1 MAMAKQHRPKKF
13 ITIKHDGFTLIE
25 CITTVAIVGILSSIA
40 LPNYTQS
47 VCRSSQAEAVSELSI
62 LQTTAMSFA
71 DEFGTAPTTW
81 AQMNAIAPVQTL
93 DSNGNKVKASGTI
106 NSTPQTLRSNK
117 YELSGSSTNGSLTF
131 NTEPTKGCAT
141 YNAEACINTK
151 TGETDVE
158 KGNQSAKATSTTC

>member
-1 MAMAKQHRPKKF
+1 MIIKEEKKRLQQL
-13 ITIKHDGFTLIE
+13 GFSLTELVAS
-25 CITTVAIVGILSSIA
+25 VAIIGVLSSIS

-47 VCRSSQAEAVSELSI
+47 VCRSNQAEAVSELSI

-71 DEFGTAPTTW
+71 DEFGSAPTTW

>member
-1 MAMAKQHRPKKF
+1 MEKEE
-13 ITIKHDGFTLIE
+13 GFTLSELLIS
-25 CITTVAIVGILSSIA
+25 ITLIGILSAIS
-40 LPNYTQS
+40 LPNYTRS
-47 VCRSSQAEAVSELSI
+47 VCRSNQAEAVSELSI
-62 LQTTAMSFA
+62 LQTTAMNFA

-81 AQMNAIAPVQTL
+81 EQINAIAPVQTL
-93 DSNGNKVKASGTI
+93 DGNGNKVKASGTI